1 MTRLSVLIGTG
12 SALPRR
18 ALGNAELA
26 KMVDTNDEWIVSRS
40 GIRERHI
47 ENGLTNI
54 RLHYCA
60 VRTQLCVGKKD

>member
-26 KMVDTNDEWIVSRS
+26 KMLGADANYEYIYKVYKRIYFGFFHDLSLV
-40 GIRERHI
+40 
-47 ENGLTNI
+47 L
-54 RLHYCA
+54 
-60 VRTQLCVGKKD
+60 VFQK